1 MQFQEKSPAFGM
13 IIERVRTDAIEF
25 ERRQIHFFGD
35 VFTAVV
41 VFVVVAKKVSIGAMR
56 RAPSRVLN
64 RLFRHDSGARKE
76 GPLEFSYI
84 RRFSISA
91 GTIFWNRFSRYFA
104 FSDRFRRYFVKFQ

>member
-1 MQFQEKSPAFGM
+1 M
-13 IIERVRTDAIEF
+13 IIERVQTDAIEF
-25 ERRQIHFFGD
+25 QRMQIHFFGD

-41 VFVVVAKKVSIGAMR
+41 VFVVVAKKVPIGAMR

-84 RRFSISA
+84 RRFSIPA
-91 GTIFWNRFSRYFA
+91 GTISGTDFLDISHFLTDFEDISLSFSRNPH
-104 FSDRFRRYFVKFQ
+104 